1 MILDKCFTQIFDF
14 LFQFE
19 VMADFVLPYIT
30 MGKRNIV
37 GAVTQSTPIHMAEG
51 VN

>member
-1 MILDKCFTQIFDF
+1 MILEKCLTRIFDF

-30 MGKRNIV
+30 V
-37 GAVTQSTPIHMAEG
+37 VAVAQSTPIHMAEG
-51 VN
+51 IN